1 MLFGNN
7 SNNLEKPV
15 YFPFSFLGWDSIS
28 EKVGNISEAF
38 NKNTNQL
45 IYLLN
50 EKIVKLQHA
59 FSPFRFQSFKPSNM
73 SMTELFVIFSFV
85 RLVNISF
92 R

>member
-7 SNNLEKPV
+7 SNNFEKPV

-28 EKVGNISEAF
+28 EKVGNISESF

-50 EKIVKLQHA
+50 EKIVKL
-59 FSPFRFQSFKPSNM
+59 PFPPSDFNH
-73 SMTELFVIFSFV
+73 SSHRTCQWQNYL
-85 RLVNISF
+85 LYLALLDW
-92 R
+92 